1 MPGHDYFVGGVRF
14 DSFAPGIGLIEGKH
28 EYGQFFDAAGNMYPW
43 FRTNGYQD
51 MISQA
56 ARQVAVAGDV
66 PVVWYVHTPQL
77 AAQLRIDFDALGLD
91 IQIRQ

>member
-1 MPGHDYFVGGVRF
+1 
-14 DSFAPGIGLIEGKH
+14 
-28 EYGQFFDAAGNMYPW
+28 MYPW